1 MGKFNLHRGSLQL
14 RVLTL
19 TLLFTLGVS
28 IVITVSNMHQLN
40 AEWERTTLLNAEYA
54 LQTAAA
60 AIYRDLDEVD
70 DLASWCAYN
79 PSMRTYLLT
88 DSAGNNQALSMYPMI
103 SAKYNSMRT
112 LPYIQRFILIN
123 AAGRPMMFGTAA
135 TNVVA
140 LTPELLQT
148 IPGYNEASYGWAY
161 ITRDPLALTT
171 QAAQTI
177 PICRAL
183 TLPGTDRTAHVCIFV
198 SPSVITAP
206 LRGFTLSEGGKLLWE
221 MGEHIYTVQNNTLT
235 ELDTDRTYYKDTRP
249 FDAETLDS
257 LTEVYERGSGVNTQL
272 IVRYPIGVHDLYLIE
287 VLPNGPLQRQIPY
300 LSASLIFS
308 LAAILALGFV
318 SIVHVP
324 QNHLLLETDMEIFVT
339 LLLTMF
345 SSSCVGLLISA
356 LFTNGES
363 AILAV
368 LVLMIG
374 QVVFSNVMFTVT
386 GAAATISNI
395 IVCRWGMGALGAST
409 DLNSRMAW
417 LQAGLDGP
425 MYDAT
430 VENLTH
436 SWQMLGLISVVC
448 LVAAWL
454 VLQIAFDRKKA

>member
-1 MGKFNLHRGSLQL
+1 MQPIKLMKFWRQFTVLVQRNLRLIL
-14 RVLTL
+14 NDKLT
-19 TLLFTLGVS
+19 
-28 IVITVSNMHQLN
+28 M
-40 AEWERTTLLNAEYA
+40 
-54 LQTAAA
+54 
-60 AIYRDLDEVD
+60 
-70 DLASWCAYN
+70 
-79 PSMRTYLLT
+79 
-88 DSAGNNQALSMYPMI
+88 
-103 SAKYNSMRT
+103 
-112 LPYIQRFILIN
+112 
-123 AAGRPMMFGTAA
+123 
-135 TNVVA
+135 
-140 LTPELLQT
+140 
-148 IPGYNEASYGWAY
+148 
-161 ITRDPLALTT
+161 
-171 QAAQTI
+171 
-177 PICRAL
+177 
-183 TLPGTDRTAHVCIFV
+183 
-198 SPSVITAP
+198 
-206 LRGFTLSEGGKLLWE
+206 
-221 MGEHIYTVQNNTLT
+221 
-235 ELDTDRTYYKDTRP
+235 
-249 FDAETLDS
+249 
-257 LTEVYERGSGVNTQL
+257 
-272 IVRYPIGVHDLYLIE
+272 
-287 VLPNGPLQRQIPY
+287 
-300 LSASLIFS
+300 ASLILQAPFMVLVIKMVVDPDCFTSNLINIGSRTALFIISAMAAFMGTLNSYREICKEREIILREASVGVS
-308 LAAILALGFV
+308 LQAVVLSKAAVLLLVEIAQAVILALGFV

-454 VLQIAFDRKKA
+454 VLQIAFDRKKV